1 MFLEKE
7 LEEYDDNRF
16 SSYNVLN
23 ELKYMGHE
31 IPRRRAITN
40 DDIRFYA
47 WLCRRAADLLDKKP
61 DKTAEIP
68 EEGEA
73 GPWTGKN

>member
-23 ELKYMGHE
+23 E
-31 IPRRRAITN
+31 IPRRRTITN